1 MKKDPA
7 REIENRVERV
17 PASPDEMIVL
27 QTYNVQAGSET
38 AFETQWRIF
47 SVQESAQEGCQM
59 LRLHRDLDNPTRY
72 VSYSVWE
79 SRLALIGAIRAL
91 GTMQPEYPL
100 SGEVQQSFIR
110 LKEHAP
116 GQLRRNIDVVP
127 GQIVSL
133 RHFYLK
139 VKSEGEFQR
148 LWTQSAQHEARQP
161 KCLYKR
167 LHRNLN
173 LPTHYISYSLWTD
186 RSAPDEAA
194 HQHGEY
200 QKHNKAYPL
209 SKPVIRLTLEIVTQF
224 STR

>member
-17 PASPDEMIVL
+17 PASPDEIIVL

-38 AFETQWRIF
+38 AFETQWHTF
-47 SVQESAQEGCQM
+47 SAQEAAQDGCRR
-59 LRLHRDLDNPTRY
+59 LRLHRDVDNPTRY
-72 VSYSVWE
+72 VSYSAWE

-91 GTMQPEYPL
+91 GTVQPEYPL
-100 SGEVQQSFIR
+100 SGEIQQSFIR
-110 LKEHAP
+110 LKEHVP
-116 GQLRRNIDVVP
+116 GRLRHNIDVTP

-139 VKSEGEFQR
+139 VRSESTFER
-148 LWTQSAQHEARQP
+148 LWTQSAQHEVRQS

-173 LPTHYISYSLWTD
+173 MPTHYVSYSLWTD
-186 RSAPDEAA
+186 RSALDEAA

-200 QKHNKAYPL
+200 QKHNRPYPL
-209 SKPVIRLTLEIVTQF
+209 SKPVIRLTLEIVAQF
-224 STR
+224 PPR